1 MNNVEKQRKTIE
13 WKTLRS
19 LQENRRYQGNIS
31 CKDGYDNRNSEDLTE
46 TEKYQESL
54 EKLYKKCLND
64 PDNHDNVVTHLRKH

>member
-1 MNNVEKQRKTIE
+1 MSNVEKQRKTIE

-19 LQENRRYQGNIS
+19 LQENQRYQGNIS

>member
-54 EKLYKKCLND
+54 EKL
-64 PDNHDNVVTHLRKH
+64 